1 MIAPSLHTRVSVFVC
16 SSYVV
21 VVVGLPP
28 EELVSRGGGEV
39 TLICILIITSQA
51 LHPNRHSPQVLST
64 GPKAGRC
71 WGLRGMVDEGR
82 DTRPACTPG

>member
-39 TLICILIITSQA
+39 WVWIWYSLWQCE
-51 LHPNRHSPQVLST
+51 V
-64 GPKAGRC
+64 RC
-71 WGLRGMVDEGR
+71 FV
-82 DTRPACTPG
+82 